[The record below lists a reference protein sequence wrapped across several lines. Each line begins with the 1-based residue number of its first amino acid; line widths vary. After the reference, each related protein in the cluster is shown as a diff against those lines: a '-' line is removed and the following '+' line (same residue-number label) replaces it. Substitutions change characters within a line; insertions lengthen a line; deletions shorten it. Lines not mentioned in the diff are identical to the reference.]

1 MKFSDLAIKS
11 LYEKVREL
19 EDKYNGL
26 LQDVKRLE
34 EENIETTNCI
44 YELHNRLDILNEPKY
59 HHLRNFE
66 LDK

>member
-1 MKFSDLAIKS
+1 MEHSELEIET
-11 LYEKVREL
+11 LYDKIFEL
-19 EDKYNGL
+19 EDKYKRL

-44 YELHNRLDILNEPKY
+44 YELQNRLDILNEPKY
-59 HHLRNFE
+59 YHLRNFS